1 MKFNFL
7 KKAAA
12 FVTAAA
18 MAVGTLAVLPEECL
32 PEFGIVASAESII
45 SYNNKI
51 SLGEYQSAYITPKGN
66 LYMWGSNIPYDGTV
80 ERRNTPV
87 KVTSNV
93 SQVSLGEY
101 QCAYVTTNGDLYT
114 WGLNSNGQLGNGTT
128 SASYTPS
135 KIMSNVS
142 QVSMGFRHSACI
154 TKNGDLY
161 VWGKNDCGQLGDGT
175 TTDKYTPVKIMSNVS
190 QVSLGHNHSAYIT
203 TNGDL
208 YTWGGNSYGQL
219 GDGTTT
225 DKYTPV
231 KIMSNVSQV
240 SLGCD
245 QSACITTDNSLFTW
259 GRNFFYNLGDGTDIN
274 KKTPQKIK
282 DNVTQVSLG
291 GGHGACITTNG
302 DLYTWGNNFYGQLG
316 VGNTL
321 SYVETPT
328 KIMSNVIQVDLGE
341 SHSACITANNELY
354 TWGAN
359 ANGVLGDGTSDKRLY
374 PVHIS
379 IAETEETEPIEI
391 DVQLLD
397 KDNKPI
403 DTIEYKR
410 GEYNFKSIKIQIT
423 NNTNTSFDGYSIYC
437 DNQAYISSGSVS
449 GNYRIFDFNEYRDY
463 FDSGKNTYEFV
474 FDVENIGTLPADIYY
489 GTPIEIK
496 VEITNSENQ
505 NVVSVTKTYNVDS
518 DVFNVI
524 NGKYDTDIIDKNK
537 LLKYLYVDN
546 LQFELWYLSGGSK
559 MTNGTCY
566 GFASTMSSIRSKGL
580 KSYFPQLS
588 YISDLKAESGYADLS
603 FQELIQLMHTTQDI
617 VTMRKMKQHNRNN
630 LNGIVAEANKISPN
644 DMSLFVISIYNNKI
658 GHALSPYKIENVGN
672 GLYNIY
678 VYDSICPYNK
688 KYIEINL
695 NNDSWKYEIGDSIW
709 SSSNGYDIS
718 YRTGYFDQYMNCI
731 RANGQSKLQINVS
744 ESGKEYGSIITS
756 SDSICINSIDD
767 GMISIIDNQI
777 TNNSSYKEVY
787 PVTKESTTNITTGD
801 EFFYFITPSE
811 YTIAN
816 NNRRNY
822 EIIYCLS
829 DTAISADLPANAEI
843 TLNVSD
849 ITPEDTY
856 AIVAG
861 SSGDSISLSFEH
873 DTLIDRDFTD
883 IKFDGVMYD
892 TLKIQETDD
901 GMTVS
906 GLKSGS
912 FEITASDGTVTTK
925 SVDNVPESA
934 TITAI
939 VYSDNTGDVLI
950 DDSANSSLS
959 KISVDGEELSDF
971 ASDKTEYT
979 VTLPYGTTAIPTVTA
994 TPANENADV
1003 DIAQATSLTGTEDER
1018 TAIITVTAED
1028 GVTKTI
1034 YKVVFSIETHT
1045 HNLSTEYSS
1054 DDTGHWYECSDC
1066 DEKVDLEAHTEDS
1079 GTVTTEPTETNEGV
1093 KTFKCTKCEYVIRT
1107 EPIAVLDHTHSL
1119 ATEYSSDET
1128 GHWYTCSFCD
1138 EKVDFEAHTEDSGT
1152 VTTEPTET
1160 TEGVKT
1166 FKCTKC
1172 DWVIRTEP
1180 ITVLDH
1186 THTLATEYSSD
1197 ATGHW
1202 YDCSG
1207 CDEKIGY
1214 ESHTE
1219 DSGTVTTVPTETTE
1233 GVKTF
1238 KCTKCKFV
1246 LRTEPISPITPD
1258 HIHNYD
1264 AEWKSD
1270 GTSHWHECSCGEKT
1284 EVAAHISNGGIVTVQ
1299 PTETSEGIMTYSCS
1313 VCDYILRTET
1323 IPAIVPDHTHNYGAE
1338 WKSDST
1344 SHWHECACGEKVDI
1358 AYHISDNG
1366 VVTLQPTETSEGIMT
1381 YSCSVCDYILRTE
1394 SIPAIVPDHTHEYGT
1409 EWKSDSSTHW
1419 HECSCGD
1426 KTDIAQHVSN
1436 GGIVTVQPTATS
1448 TGLRVYSCSICGYVL
1463 RAETIPA
1470 TGYNYPSYPTYHTYP
1485 FDSSIFNVV
1494 TFTDKVNV
1502 TAETEGNTVT
1512 IKWDKVEKA
1521 DKYYVYQY
1529 KNGKYVTVKTTSDTS
1544 ATFKKLK
1551 NGETYKFLIRY
1562 TKSGRLSPTKYS
1574 GTISVKVYYKPIPK
1588 PTATKNSI
1596 KLTWDAVPEAEKYA
1610 IYKYVDGKVVK
1621 FTETKKLSVKI
1632 GKLTPDTEYK
1642 YIVRAYVDG
1651 KWTTMLKSDIVTVK
1665 TKAE

>member
-1 MKFNFL
+1 MKFKFL

-12 FVTAAA
+12 FVTATA
-18 MAVGTLAVLPEECL
+18 MAMGTLAVLPEECL

-410 GEYNFKSIKIQIT
+410 GEINLKHIRILVKNNSNKDYIVDDNSDEYLAVGICSI
-423 NNTNTSFDGYSIYC
+423 
-437 DNQAYISSGSVS
+437 
-449 GNYRIFDFNEYRDY
+449 
-463 FDSGKNTYEFV
+463 
-474 FDVENIGTLPADIYY
+474 
-489 GTPIEIK
+489 
-496 VEITNSENQ
+496 ENQ
-505 NVVSVTKTYNVDS
+505 KKDSLINWIADSVAYKTDSLLRGQMQDYEIDVTTKSLTDELLTNELSFGFEFSYTDSNGIEESIMKYSKKCKVQS
-518 DVFNVI
+518 DVFNLI
-524 NGKYDTDIIDKNK
+524 NGDYNGKVNKKILTD
-537 LLKYLYVDN
+537 YLYKDNKALDYFYKYNSSFDGGTCFGFSAVLSCLRNNNGMKKYFPSINSISDINENTVFVDN
-546 LQFELWYLSGGSK
+546 LTF
-559 MTNGTCY
+559 
-566 GFASTMSSIRSKGL
+566 R
-580 KSYFPQLS
+580 
-588 YISDLKAESGYADLS
+588 
-603 FQELIQLMHTTQDI
+603 ELIQIMHCSQATVDM
-617 VTMRKMKQHNRNN
+617 VKMKS
-630 LNGIVAEANKISPN
+630 ANKNNISGLINEIDNITPG
-644 DMSLFVISIYNNKI
+644 DMNNIVIDVQK
-658 GHALSPYKIENVGN
+658 GTEAHALTPYSYYLDSN
-672 GLYNIY
+672 GLYYISL
-678 VYDSICPYNK
+678 YDSNKPFSKDKIVVLPDLSGWTYKMGDDTWGGTLNTNINFITYRSGLLNDYMDIIQSADRKNK
-688 KYIEINL
+688 KVSLNCDKNGVIYSTMYISGNNINL
-695 NNDSWKYEIGDSIW
+695 ETNNNSI
-709 SSSNGYDIS
+709 
-718 YRTGYFDQYMNCI
+718 T
-731 RANGQSKLQINVS
+731 L
-744 ESGKEYGSIITS
+744 ESGKITDEMIHNNIFPIIY
-756 SDSICINSIDD
+756 DSVQNEEENINQFFLIPQNYSV
-767 GMISIIDNQI
+767 
-777 TNNSSYKEVY
+777 TNNENEKY
-787 PVTKESTTNITTGD
+787 D
-801 EFFYFITPSE
+801 
-811 YTIAN
+811 IA
-816 NNRRNY
+816 
-822 EIIYCLS
+822 YCLT
-829 DTAISADLPANAEI
+829 DTAISANLSANAEI
-843 TLNVSD
+843 TLCVSD
-849 ITPEDTY
+849 DTPDDTY
-856 AIVAG
+856 ATVSG
-861 SSGDSISLSFEH
+861 SSGDSISLCLEH

-912 FEITASDGTVTTK
+912 FEITASDG
-925 SVDNVPESA
+925 